1 VNSKL
6 RNLGIGIVFFVLLA
20 LIGWGIS
27 SLLGGKASGQAK
39 APKISLMP
47 STPPPP
53 PPPPKEEKRPEP
65 PKDQKEV
72 KMEQPNLPKDAPQ
85 APPSQDLKMD
95 GPAGDGPSAFSSG
108 KITSDDISNVGKG
121 GAAPVVSGMFN
132 PFNNYATAI
141 KGEIQRYLARNKD
154 LRHRAYRLDVQLW
167 VGRDGALS
175 RYDLLGSTGD
185 TEVDDLIRQSLA
197 GLSNFSQVPPERM
210 PQPIRLRLI
219 TGGR

>member
-1 VNSKL
+1 MSPQLQK
-6 RNLGIGIVFFVLLA
+6 IGLVAGALLLVALLA
-20 LIGWGIS
+20 WGVS
-27 SLLGGKASGQAK
+27 GLFSGKTKGVSK

-65 PKDQKEV
+65 PKDAKEIKV
-72 KMEQPNLPKDAPQ
+72 DQPAPPKDAPA
-85 APPSQDLKMD
+85 APPSQELKMD
-95 GPAGDGPSAFSSG
+95 GPAGDGPSAFSAG
-108 KITSDDISNVGKG
+108 KITNDDLSNIGKE
-121 GAAPVVSGMFN
+121 GAAPAAGGMFN

-141 KGEIQRYLARNKD
+141 KGELQRFLARNKD
-154 LRHRAYRLDVQLW
+154 LRQRAYRVDVQLW

-175 RYDLLGSTGD
+175 RHELMGSSGD
-185 TEVDDLIRQSLA
+185 TEVDELIRQSLTA
-197 GLSNFSQVPPERM
+197 LGNFTQVPPEQM